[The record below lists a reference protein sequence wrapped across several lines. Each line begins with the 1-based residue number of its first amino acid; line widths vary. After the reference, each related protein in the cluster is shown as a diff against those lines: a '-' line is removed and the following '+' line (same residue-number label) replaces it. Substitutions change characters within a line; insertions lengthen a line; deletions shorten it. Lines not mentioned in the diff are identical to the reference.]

1 MKFKYFLRGLGVGVV
16 FSSSVF
22 LAAYQGEGSGN
33 LTEAEIIRRAKD
45 LGMVEKE
52 DQVKA
57 LLTSEAGSTEQ
68 KKTEGSTKKKKK
80 TTQEATVAETTETV
94 TELTTEETTTET
106 ATTEEITTTQ
116 ATTKAAATTEA
127 TTESSQNKTVIIE
140 IVGGM
145 SSYPVCQLLEEA
157 GVIDNADAFD
167 SYLMQNGYAE
177 RLVVG
182 QHEVKKGM
190 SDQEIATAITTP
202 NY

>member
-94 TELTTEETTTET
+94 TELTTEETTTE
-106 ATTEEITTTQ
+106 EITTTQ

-157 GVIDNADAFD
+157 GVIANADAFD

>member
-94 TELTTEETTTET
+94 TELTTEETTTE
-106 ATTEEITTTQ
+106 EITTTQ

>member
-1 MKFKYFLRGLGVGVV
+1 MKK
-16 FSSSVF
+16 SMKISV
-22 LAAYQGEGSGN
+22 LLLCLCLCTGCGKAE
-33 LTEAEIIRRAKD
+33 EADAD
-45 LGMVEKE
+45 
-52 DQVKA
+52 
-57 LLTSEAGSTEQ
+57 S
-68 KKTEGSTKKKKK
+68 
-80 TTQEATVAETTETV
+80 
-94 TELTTEETTTET
+94 
-106 ATTEEITTTQ
+106 
-116 ATTKAAATTEA
+116 TTEA